1 MAAIHAARA
10 LALAGVPFR
19 AQGRDRER
27 GLDCVGLSL
36 VAYGIPTERVRRDY
50 RLRGGHHREVMETL
64 RVWFR
69 RIGRQQAKAGD
80 LMLLSVAADQLHLAI
95 RTEGGFVHADAGLR
109 RVVHTPGE
117 PQWPLAGV
125 YRRRARIR

>member
-1 MAAIHAARA
+1 MAAIHAVRA

-19 AQGRDRER
+19 AQGRDPER

-36 VAYGIPTERVRRDY
+36 VTYGIPTERVRRDY
-50 RLRGGHHREVMETL
+50 RLRGDHQREVMETL

-69 RIGRQQAKAGD
+69 RISRLQAKAGD
-80 LMLLSVAADQLHLAI
+80 LMLLSVTADQLHLAI
-95 RTEGGFVHADAGLR
+95 QTEVGFVHADAGLR

-117 PQWPLAGV
+117 SQWPLTGV